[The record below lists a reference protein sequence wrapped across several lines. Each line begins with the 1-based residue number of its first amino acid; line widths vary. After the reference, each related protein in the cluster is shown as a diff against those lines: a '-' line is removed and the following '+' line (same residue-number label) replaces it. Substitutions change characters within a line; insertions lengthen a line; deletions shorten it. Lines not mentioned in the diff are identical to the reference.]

1 MKGAIAFPLR
11 VITLFSHYYAVFSS
25 THFGSNFF
33 VSLETLGDVPLHGAS
48 VYNVISE
55 EPWHSHQCWT
65 PFSHHVLCIFFLYAF
80 WYWCLFG
87 FFSPLRIYKFTHME
101 TSPLHGASV
110 YNVISQDPWHSHLL
124 LSVGQWSCNNLFLR
138 LILVCRDWI
147 RTPNL
152 ACGANALTHCANAAS
167 LVLIG
172 LIMIN
177 LSA

>member
-1 MKGAIAFPLR
+1 MPLFPLR
-11 VITLFSHYYAVFSS
+11 ILVLIFLSLLRL
-25 THFGSNFF
+25 
-33 VSLETLGDVPLHGAS
+33 LETYHYTGHPFIMSSLRTHDTHT
-48 VYNVISE
+48 Y
-55 EPWHSHQCWT
+55 CWT
-65 PFSHHVLCIFFLYAF
+65 PFSHHMYYAF
-80 WYWCLFG
+80 FSSTHFG
-87 FFSPLRIYKFTHME
+87 TNVWFFFFFKFTHME

-138 LILVCRDWI
+138 LILVCRGWI

>member
-1 MKGAIAFPLR
+1 MKGANAFPLR

-55 EPWHSHQCWT
+55 DPCMTLT
-65 PFSHHVLCIFFLYAF
+65 PIAERLFRITCIMHFFPLRILVLM
-80 WYWCLFG
+80 FG
-87 FFSPLRIYKFTHME
+87 FFSFLNSLIWRRHHYMGHPFIMSSPRTHD
-101 TSPLHGASV
+101 THTYCWALGSGAVTTCFYDLYWSV
-110 YNVISQDPWHSHLL
+110 AA
-124 LSVGQWSCNNLFLR
+124 GF
-138 LILVCRDWI
+138 

-152 ACGANALTHCANAAS
+152 ACGANALTHCANAAY